1 MLFSVLSL
9 ALISQQPELPP
20 ADELPAIT
28 VRGYYMDYRLRV
40 GLSGAEAATDLI
52 VSADPG
58 MNCGDAR
65 FDRTPGPYR
74 QCWLRGRRNA
84 PILLTAQRQGE
95 FGRDW
100 TVDWTGCEP
109 LDAGRSCAV
118 AIGGEMSVGAT
129 FRAL

>member
-1 MLFSVLSL
+1 MLLFLLSL
-9 ALISQQPELPP
+9 ALADSQPELPP

-28 VRGYYMDYRLRV
+28 VRGQYIDYRLRV
-40 GLSGAEAATDLI
+40 GLQGAEAATDLI
-52 VSADPG
+52 VSADPA
-58 MNCGDAR
+58 MNCGDVR

-84 PILLTAQRQGE
+84 SIRLLAHREGE

-109 LDAGRSCAV
+109 RDGGRSCEV
-118 AIGGEMSVGAT
+118 AISSEILVGAT
-129 FRAL
+129 FRTL